1 MLKFFWISPKLVQYS
16 KRVLKP
22 QGIVN
27 YELTVS
33 HLAQYYE
40 RKHKRA
46 LRDVTKKISLMNLKV
61 QLVLFPGAHW
71 FLELAARRRADL
83 TIILSKGEVNKST
96 HFQLNSIYTY
106 RSQLHKAKPKS
117 KFGFVL
123 SYFLTSEADLE
134 IPQESYHAICGVEY
148 SRSLKC
154 RFQNDIFH
162 FNPGASDGPCLST
175 MTNHAWRAINRV
187 RKTIKQ

>member
-1 MLKFFWISPKLVQYS
+1 MI
-16 KRVLKP
+16 R
-22 QGIVN
+22 
-27 YELTVS
+27 
-33 HLAQYYE
+33 
-40 RKHKRA
+40 
-46 LRDVTKKISLMNLKV
+46 
-61 QLVLFPGAHW
+61 
-71 FLELAARRRADL
+71 
-83 TIILSKGEVNKST
+83 SKGEVDKLT
-96 HFQLNSIYTY
+96 HFQLNSVNTY

-134 IPQESYHAICGVEY
+134 IPHEPYHAICGVEY

-162 FNPGASDGPCLST
+162 FDLGASDGPCLST
-175 MTNHAWRAINRV
+175 KSNHAWRAINRV